1 MRRAEGFS
9 LAASGNERSRAARRR
24 AAGGG
29 IGRGTAKS
37 RPVRVATTL
46 VVLLASAAAASAAI
60 VPQRGIAGV
69 RLTMTRAQVRAVL
82 GAPAAAVHG
91 RNDFG
96 SFTVYRYRGLRVT
109 FQGNRTVTAVFT
121 TRANERTAAG
131 VGVGSTEG
139 QVRAKVPGV
148 HCRAEAG
155 FRHCFVGRFL
165 PGKRVT
171 DFRLERG
178 HVTSVQVAF
187 VLD

>member
-1 MRRAEGFS
+1 MR
-9 LAASGNERSRAARRR
+9 LAAALAAVLVC
-24 AAGGG
+24 AG
-29 IGRGTAKS
+29 
-37 RPVRVATTL
+37 
-46 VVLLASAAAASAAI
+46 AAAAAI

-69 RLTMTRAQVRAVL
+69 RLEMTKARVRAVL
-82 GAPAAAVHG
+82 GAPAAVVHG
-91 RNDFG
+91 SNDFG
-96 SFTVYRYRGLRVT
+96 PFTVYRYRGLRVT

-178 HVTSVQVAF
+178 RVTSVQVAF